1 MDAWWHPTDCVKQKD
16 FAVAYAMYACGA
28 HSSRREHIRRG
39 ESRGMTC
46 QYDKGQ
52 WWEAG
57 ASGKKGC
64 ERMPAGAPR
73 KWKSVKAMQAA
84 IDAYFKACEGEP
96 FIGDDG
102 CVVRDKYGIP
112 IIINAKP
119 PTITGLALA
128 LGFTGRQ
135 ALIDYQARP
144 EFADTVTRAKARCEE
159 YAEARLYD
167 RDGANG
173 AKFSLSCNFGWRE
186 KAPETDRQEIGVVL
200 MPEVKTDA

>member
-1 MDAWWHPTDCVKQKD
+1 MLA
-16 FAVAYAMYACGA
+16 GRIA
-28 HSSRREHIRRG
+28 HGGNVIGEAKAGEGRG
-39 ESRGMTC
+39 N
-46 QYDKGQ
+46 DKGQ
-52 WWEAG
+52 GWEDA
-57 ASGKKGC
+57 AAGKKGC

-102 CVVRDKYGIP
+102 CAVRDKYGMP

-186 KAPETDRQEIGVVL
+186 KAPEADRQEIGVVL